1 MHTDDTSLL
10 YGGETLT
17 ENLVNAPVESS
28 GEEPGQV
35 KVKAKWYEDSDCEA
49 QFSVMVHEWRHIKLG
64 QRAGQGHDPSGLAG
78 TKNGSTAVLCRAC
91 LHPDI
96 NLPDDW
102 KQAPLSRRWLYAL
115 LLSMDANFRQ
125 KARIRPNDKNDPALA
140 GGWGTFVPNKPYLEE
155 VRKHAD
161 QDKASPQSGTLIRRS
176 PRAYERQVSEQ
187 CFARVMDSFVQMEWS
202 MVPDTLD
209 RYINMDCILLMSLI
223 GCPLPILFV
232 TYNIACQWSINF
244 YERMNQLP
252 ISWQFPPDRSV
263 TFKVLKFHLLAHIEK
278 CHAPYA
284 LEYMEG
290 VGDVDREA
298 PERSWS
304 GFNNNARS
312 FSMMTAGACLDTG
325 DDHCNH
331 TNFEKTIKLA
341 KYLLKKLIRG
351 VSNLVVYTRSFS
363 AFTEALKD
371 QHASDM
377 KLWEKHV
384 TEWEKGTGKDCP
396 YDMPVSSITMA
407 KVKRALTEEEKEQEK
422 MHGNDSALML
432 SELLIEGLGIE
443 ETQRSIRIMASQS
456 DLMLYQETD
465 LQNQWTSLFKRIQR
479 FCESQLS
486 HMLIIKKSLDKLP
499 SDVEVETIQ
508 LLLPSSLDHIT

>member
-1 MHTDDTSLL
+1 
-10 YGGETLT
+10 
-17 ENLVNAPVESS
+17 
-28 GEEPGQV
+28 
-35 KVKAKWYEDSDCEA
+35 
-49 QFSVMVHEWRHIKLG
+49 MVHEWRHIKLG

-161 QDKASPQSGTLIRRS
+161 QDKISHCVGAVFCSCHGLFCPNGMGDLQK
-176 PRAYERQVSEQ
+176 SE
-187 CFARVMDSFVQMEWS
+187 
-202 MVPDTLD
+202 